1 MKRMKRALSV
11 LLAAVLLLPL
21 CRVAAAETE
30 QPTGQ
35 VVFQGTAPDST
46 GYFTLTLTMKDVT
59 FRVFQFAL
67 RYDPSV
73 VEPVDETGKP
83 ASDFSGFARKN
94 PEASWLSTVGTG
106 LNRETGLID
115 LSGYI
120 MPGTSGPGINAAGE
134 MTVGQDGILIYT
146 FCFKTL
152 KAGDAGFQIAAQEK
166 GDPYQPACPDGVIVA
181 KESGSVPVTVSFQLA
196 SGQGTGGSESFTGD
210 GGTVQPEK
218 TVDKLIDS
226 AVFLPI
232 GSHAALVK
240 GGVTAIYPG
249 EPGVTAYIKGN
260 RTYVPIR
267 FVAERMGAEV
277 AWESDTRTAVVK
289 NGAHTVRIAIGSATY
304 TVDGVVKQL
313 DAPAEMVHAAAGYGR
328 TMVPIRFIAE
338 GLGYQV
344 EWDNADRMVVVGD
357 GAIQWDIDGA
367 VEQQALSKALSLI
380 QLYQSFV

>member
-1 MKRMKRALSV
+1 MRKTVCA
-11 LLAAVLLLPL
+11 LLAAFLLLPL
-21 CRVAAAETE
+21 TWAQAAETE
-30 QPTGQ
+30 QPAAGQ
-35 VVFQGTAPDST
+35 VVFQSTTPDSS
-46 GYFTLTLTMKDVT
+46 GCFTLTMTMKDVT

-67 RYDPSV
+67 RYDPNV

-94 PEASWLSTVGTG
+94 PEASWLSTVGTE

-115 LSGYI
+115 FSGYI

-134 MTVGQDGILIYT
+134 MTVGQDGVLIYT
-146 FCFKTL
+146 FCFKAL

-166 GDPYQPACPDGVIVA
+166 GEPYRPACPDGVIVA

-196 SGQGTGGSESFTGD
+196 SGLGTGESESFTGD
-210 GGTVQPEK
+210 GGSVRPEK

-226 AVFLPI
+226 ALILPI

-249 EPGVTAYIKGN
+249 ERKVTSYIKSD

-277 AWESDTRTAVVK
+277 TWENDTRTAVVK
-289 NGAHTVRIAIGSATY
+289 NGRHTIRISIGNSAY
-304 TVDGVVKQL
+304 TVDGTVKQL
-313 DAPAEMVHAAAGYGR
+313 DAPAEMIQSSEGYGR
-328 TMVPIRFIAE
+328 TMVPVRFIAE

-357 GAIQWDIDGA
+357 GSIEWDIDGK
-367 VEQQALSKALSLI
+367 VEKQALNKAFSLI
-380 QLYQSFV
+380 KMYENFV